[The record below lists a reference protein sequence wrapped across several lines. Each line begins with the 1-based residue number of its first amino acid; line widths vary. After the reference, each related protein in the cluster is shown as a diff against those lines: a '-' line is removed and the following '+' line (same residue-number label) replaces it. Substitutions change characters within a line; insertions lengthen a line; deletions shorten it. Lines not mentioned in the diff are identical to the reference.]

1 MWIYRL
7 SKKHRFQST
16 VYHIVKGDIVPI
28 IMGSKSCIPP
38 PLHLQRPLIG
48 PGLVQPDPF
57 GPGILL
63 PPGVF
68 PFDKLPPPEIMAQ
81 KLAAQHVEMQRLA
94 IENKRCAATHYSL
107 RKELSA
113 AQQELQRLQTDMS
126 AIRADQEQ
134 QLRMLLDNIS
144 KMDSEL
150 KASEPV
156 NVDMQQARPEAQSL
170 VAARQELISRV
181 QQLTEDL
188 QRSHGNV
195 QQIPSLM
202 LELAALRQEYQ
213 DFRS

>member
-38 PLHLQRPLIG
+38 LHLQRPLPG
-48 PGLVQPDPF
+48 PGFLQPDPF
-57 GPGILL
+57 GLGILP

-68 PFDKLPPPEIMAQ
+68 PFDKLPPPEIMEQ

-94 IENKRCAATHYSL
+94 LENEIMEQKLAAQHVEMQRLALENESFAATHYSS

-113 AQQELQRLQTDMS
+113 AQQELQRLQTDMG

-134 QLRMLLDNIS
+134 QICSRLVQKLR
-144 KMDSEL
+144 
-150 KASEPV
+150 AW
-156 NVDMQQARPEAQSL
+156 
-170 VAARQELISRV
+170 
-181 QQLTEDL
+181 
-188 QRSHGNV
+188 
-195 QQIPSLM
+195 
-202 LELAALRQEYQ
+202 
-213 DFRS
+213 